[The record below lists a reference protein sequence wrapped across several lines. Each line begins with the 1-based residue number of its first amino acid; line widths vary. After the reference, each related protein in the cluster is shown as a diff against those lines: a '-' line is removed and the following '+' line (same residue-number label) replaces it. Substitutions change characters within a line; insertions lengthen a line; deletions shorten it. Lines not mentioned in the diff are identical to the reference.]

1 MTLPTYHGGVLGGGS
16 ITLFHVRGIRISVDW
31 SWFVI
36 LFLVILWMSQ
46 FYGDLLGQ
54 SGSSTTPFLLAVASA
69 IGFFG
74 SILLHELG
82 HAFVA
87 LRNGIGISSIQLW
100 IFGGMARMDREAETP
115 GTELKVALAGPAVTL
130 ALAVGLT
137 VGGIAV
143 GGGREFRDAALVE
156 SNSGASGVLAMVAW
170 LASINFLVLIFNLL
184 PAFPMDGGRV
194 ARGIAWWR
202 TGDRTAATRFAAG
215 LGRIFGWFF
224 IGAGLL
230 MAVTGAVLGVFG
242 GIWLALVG
250 MVINGSARGASMQTA
265 ISSKISDLRVSDVM
279 DRQPVTIPGELS
291 VEKAFDE
298 YFLRYRWPWF
308 PVVDAAHR
316 FLGLIVRDRADEV
329 PEVSRANSLVS
340 EVVELDDGTFQV
352 RDDAPLD
359 SLLSNQNLRRFGALM
374 AVDSDGRLS
383 GVITAEQV
391 GRALRDAAGSAS

>member
-1 MTLPTYHGGVLGGGS
+1 MKLPTYHWGMLGGGS
-16 ITLFHVRGIRISVDW
+16 ITLFHVRGIKIAVDW
-31 SWFVI
+31 SWFIV
-36 LFLVILWMSQ
+36 LFLVILWMSR
-46 FYGDLLGQ
+46 FFGDLLGE
-54 SGSSTTPFLLAVASA
+54 SASSTTPFLLAVASA

-87 LRNGIGISSIQLW
+87 VRNGIGITSIQLW

-115 GTELKVALAGPAVTL
+115 GTEFRVAIAGPLVTL
-130 ALAVGLT
+130 ALVVLLT
-137 VGGIAV
+137 AGGILA
-143 GGGREFRDAALVE
+143 GGAEEFREAALVE
-156 SNSGASGVLAMVAW
+156 SSSGASGVLAMVAW
-170 LASINFLVLIFNLL
+170 LASINLLVLVFNLL
-184 PAFPMDGGRV
+184 PAFPMDGGRI
-194 ARGIAWWR
+194 ARAIAWAR
-202 TGDRTAATRFAAG
+202 TGDRGAATRFAAG

-265 ISSKISDLRVSDVM
+265 ISSRISDLRVADVM

-298 YFLRYRWPWF
+298 YFFRYRWPWF

-340 EVVELDDGTFQV
+340 DVVEFDDGTFQV

-374 AVDSDGRLS
+374 AVDAEGRLS

-391 GRALRDAAGSAS
+391 GRALRDAAKQPA

>member
-1 MTLPTYHGGVLGGGS
+1 MLGGGS
-16 ITLFHVRGIRISVDW
+16 ITLFHVRGIRIAVDW
-31 SWFVI
+31 SWFIV

-69 IGFFG
+69 IAFFA

-100 IFGGMARMDREAETP
+100 IFGGMARMDREAESP
-115 GTELKVALAGPAVTL
+115 GTEFRVAIAGPAVTA
-130 ALAVGLT
+130 ALVVLLT
-137 VGGIAV
+137 AGGIVA
-143 GGGREFRDAALVE
+143 GGAKEFRDAALVE
-156 SNSGASGVLAMVAW
+156 SSSGASGVLAMVAW
-170 LASINFLVLIFNLL
+170 LASINLIVLLFNLL

-194 ARGIAWWR
+194 ARAIVWAR
-202 TGDRTAATRFAAG
+202 SGDRAGATRFAAG
-215 LGRIFGWFF
+215 LGRVFGWFF
-224 IGAGLL
+224 IAAGLV
-230 MAVTGAVLGVFG
+230 ATATGFFSIIG
-242 GIWLALVG
+242 GIWLVMIGVL
-250 MVINGSARGASMQTA
+250 INGSARGASMQTA
-265 ISSKISDLRVSDVM
+265 ISSRVGDLRVADVM
-279 DRQPVTIPGELS
+279 DRQPVAIPGELS
-291 VEKAFDE
+291 VERALDE

-340 EVVELDDGTFQV
+340 DVVELDDGTFQV

-374 AVDSDGRLS
+374 AVDAEGRLC
-383 GVITAEQV
+383 GVITVEQV
-391 GRALRDAAGSAS
+391 GRALRDAAN